1 MNTFSYQLKK
11 EVASVLPNGDDE
23 SLSQLSAIIKTCGEI
38 TKNGTQEKL
47 LIFTEIEEVA
57 KLVEDIIKNLYGA
70 DIKINIAQSAF
81 SKNKRYEIMLPADIS
96 KQVLLDT
103 EVMQYDEEKYL
114 VFVPNISEY
123 MIAEENKELAF
134 LRGVFVGCFSCNIN
148 LNDMEKDLLPSDISN
163 LSKNHSGYH
172 AEFVFSNE
180 TFARDF
186 CVLLA
191 DFDII
196 SKMTPRKNTFVVYVK
211 GLDMVSDLLALVGA
225 TKGSPKLQNIGV
237 IRSVRNN
244 INRQNNCI
252 SANLTKTVDA
262 SVKQMQAIE
271 KIQKTI
277 GIEALDEPLKEVVY
291 LRLANPEESLDS
303 LIKLST
309 KPISK
314 SGLYHRLKKLEKI
327 AEKL

>member
-1 MNTFSYQLKK
+1 MNTFSFELKK
-11 EVASVLPNGDDE
+11 EVACVLPSGDEE

-57 KLVEDIIKNLYGA
+57 NLVADIVKNLYGESVE
-70 DIKINIAQSAF
+70 KKFSHLAF
-81 SKNKRYEIMLPADIS
+81 SKNTRYEICIPASIT
-96 KQVLLDT
+96 KEVLLDT
-103 EVMQYDEEKYL
+103 EVMQYDEEKYFA
-114 VFVPNISEY
+114 FVPNISEY
-123 MIAEENKELAF
+123 MIAEESRELAF

-148 LNDMEKDLLPSDISN
+148 MQEVDENLSSN
-163 LSKNHSGYH
+163 NNFSASKNHYGYH

-180 TFARDF
+180 HFARDF

-211 GLDMVSDLLALVGA
+211 GLDMISDLLALVGA
-225 TKGSPKLQNIGV
+225 TKGSLKLQNIGV

-252 SANLTKTVDA
+252 NANLTKMVDA
-262 SVKQMQAIE
+262 SVKQMRAIE
-271 KIQKTI
+271 KIENTI

-314 SGLYHRLKKLEKI
+314 SGLYHRLKKIEKI